1 MQLTNYRKFM
11 VEKYYSFEPVLSI
24 EDFCKNHS
32 RIKIK
37 VEEFEKWL
45 SLYENTKTKTNI
57 SSTKLIKKD
66 KKKKSSSYNISKIT
80 KDEYIDKLK
89 KERNHKTHLNQIRYL
104 KKVVRE
110 GKISFSK
117 DSRKNKQRIKM
128 FLENDNPYKIYKLAS
143 ILAENLHDS
152 EYKIELLLKELKKNH
167 IVIPK
172 EFFNYQFTNKNSI
185 SIESN
190 IEETKDESPVVFE
203 INPKNNNTITVQ
215 NEIVNKEDL
224 QSFCKKSVNDL
235 QKALVG
241 IYKLMESM

>member
-1 MQLTNYRKFM
+1 
-11 VEKYYSFEPVLSI
+11 
-24 EDFCKNHS
+24 
-32 RIKIK
+32 
-37 VEEFEKWL
+37 
-45 SLYENTKTKTNI
+45 
-57 SSTKLIKKD
+57 
-66 KKKKSSSYNISKIT
+66 
-80 KDEYIDKLK
+80 
-89 KERNHKTHLNQIRYL
+89 
-104 KKVVRE
+104 
-110 GKISFSK
+110 
-117 DSRKNKQRIKM
+117 M